1 MTVQTQWHG
10 VLEIDHERGVVYF
23 HLDRKSDVDRLQV
36 ATLLRVCRLP
46 TPIPTDTAL
55 DVTYGHGVSWSGT
68 AARTPQEE
76 LADLERRVEALEARY
91 DLHEAQTGE

>member
-1 MTVQTQWHG
+1 
-10 VLEIDHERGVVYF
+10 
-23 HLDRKSDVDRLQV
+23 
-36 ATLLRVCRLP
+36 
-46 TPIPTDTAL
+46 
-55 DVTYGHGVSWSGT
+55 VSWSGT